1 MTASLL
7 VTTMQRIRHLTIA
20 ACAMLAISACGN
32 GEVNESAVAGG
43 DNAPSAA
50 ATEAAKPLFA
60 YDGTAAE
67 PGAPFKM
74 SYRIIGT
81 PIVGSPVTID
91 LRVESM
97 LGARP
102 ITVDY
107 RINDAA
113 AMSLHEAQP
122 ARVLVEP
129 AANEN
134 FVAQRV
140 TIVPQREGRLYLNV
154 SASFE
159 TPEGSASTIMA
170 VPIQVGAGGPEL
182 KEHGE
187 VRQDENGEAIRILTG
202 D

>member
-1 MTASLL
+1 MTVSLL
-7 VTTMQRIRHLTIA
+7 VTTMQRIKHLIVLVSAT
-20 ACAMLAISACGN
+20 LALAACGN
-32 GEVNESAVAGG
+32 GDVETSAAASD
-43 DNAPSAA
+43 DNAPTAA
-50 ATEAAKPLFA
+50 PTTAAKPLFA
-60 YDGTAAE
+60 NDGTVAK
-67 PGAPFKM
+67 PGAPFAM

-97 LGARP
+97 LGAQP

-122 ARVLVEP
+122 ARVQVEP

-134 FVAQRV
+134 FIAQRV
-140 TIVPQREGRLYLNV
+140 TVIPQREGRIYLNV
-154 SASFE
+154 SASFD
-159 TPEGSASTIMA
+159 TPEGSTSTIMA
-170 VPIQVGAGGPEL
+170 VPIQVGTGGPEL
-182 KEHGE
+182 RENGE
-187 VRQDENGEAIRILTG
+187 VRLDENGEAVRVLTQ